1 VGLRMRWRGRRDLMG
16 MVGLDELMGSLLPLL
31 QWSLTILRNGVLIL
45 GLLEY
50 IFTRINSSFVTIA
63 IRLF

>member
-1 VGLRMRWRGRRDLMG
+1 MG